1 MPASSLGDLPY
12 LLRQRFEALRH
23 GYANSSLFT
32 KNATF
37 VVLGA
42 VAGYFVGK
50 AERQRRLAEGDLN
63 RNVHVTFYTLPHTPS
78 LSSSAPS
85 SSSSSSPSSSP
96 PSSSSPSSSSVGSEE
111 KVQEWR
117 QARKAFE
124 QEWNRGARAVQRLPG
139 YSWTQIYR
147 LSPQQPQVFPF
158 VSPGPRATE
167 RRGVLGDASA
177 PRAAEERTKGRPS
190 GGREEGAETEQRGR
204 EGTPHPPDY
213 IQLRQWF
220 GDASEREKERA
231 RDASDVAAMC
241 VEAEKAEYEIVVDD
255 SLVRIIQ

>member
-1 MPASSLGDLPY
+1 MPSSSLGDLPY

-37 VVLGA
+37 VFLGA

-85 SSSSSSPSSSP
+85 SPSSPSPSSSA
-96 PSSSSPSSSSVGSEE
+96 PSSSTGSEE
-111 KVQEWR
+111 KVEEWR

-167 RRGVLGDASA
+167 RRGVFFGDASA
-177 PRAAEERTKGRPS
+177 PRAAEERTTGNPS
-190 GGREEGAETEQRGR
+190 GAGEEGAETEQRGR
-204 EGTPHPPDY
+204 EGQPHPPDY

-220 GDASEREKERA
+220 GDASERGKERA
-231 RDASDVAAMC
+231 KNASDVAAMC
-241 VEAEKAEYEIVVDD
+241 VQAEQADYEVIVDD